1 MLLQGGFAEYRAP
14 SIRELIHVRLT
25 GGEPAGEDMI
35 AELKNANVLA
45 EKAWRTLTNHVEMFN
60 DESVGYLS
68 RAMPERTTDKSDYDH
83 LARVREWSV
92 EAGSEE

>member
-1 MLLQGGFAEYRAP
+1 M
-14 SIRELIHVRLT
+14 RLT
-25 GGEPAGEDMI
+25 GGEPAGDDSV
-35 AELKNANVLA
+35 ADVKNPDALA
-45 EKAWRTLTNHVEMFN
+45 EKAWQRLTGHVLMFQ